1 MRDADGRR
9 APAERR
15 ARAGAGRGRPTAPLG
30 GAAEERCQRG
40 APGGR
45 QGDRHTQARGGQAEL
60 AQVDGERDP
69 EKAVAECPHGLRDED
84 RSDLRL
90 TNGRHVLSI
99 SSGGGVPMNPVE
111 RVLYRELAELLDRLA
126 ASVPEG
132 SLEQIRASSSTLKA
146 RLDEAELSVAA
157 VRAGLLEGYGRWRRA
172 LEDVENLWALA
183 AWRSTA
189 AEEPAEKAA
198 ALAA

>member
-1 MRDADGRR
+1 MTTICQAEVR
-9 APAERR
+9 AIFVAKTVRTFCYGFLGIALPVYLSELGLTAAER
-15 ARAGAGRGRPTAPLG
+15 
-30 GAAEERCQRG
+30 
-40 APGGR
+40 
-45 QGDRHTQARGGQAEL
+45 
-60 AQVDGERDP
+60 
-69 EKAVAECPHGLRDED
+69 PHGLRDED

>member
-1 MRDADGRR
+1 MVVVFFF
-9 APAERR
+9 
-15 ARAGAGRGRPTAPLG
+15 
-30 GAAEERCQRG
+30 
-40 APGGR
+40 
-45 QGDRHTQARGGQAEL
+45 QAE
-60 AQVDGERDP
+60 DGIRDVAVTGVQTCALPICDP
-69 EKAVAECPHGLRDED
+69 EKAVAERPHGLRDED